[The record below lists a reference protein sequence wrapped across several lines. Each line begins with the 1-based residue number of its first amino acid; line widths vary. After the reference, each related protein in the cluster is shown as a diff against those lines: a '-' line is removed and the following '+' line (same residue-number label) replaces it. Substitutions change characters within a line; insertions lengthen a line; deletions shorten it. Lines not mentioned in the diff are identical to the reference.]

1 MKTCSQPWSSWK
13 GEWEMKLEGKVAVVT
28 GAARGIGH
36 ATAKSLADAGAKVVI
51 CDLREEDLA
60 GVQLDA
66 LKIAAD
72 VTDSEAADGLIAATL
87 EKWGRLDIVV
97 NNAGITRDNLLLRM
111 KDPEWEAVL
120 EVNLSGVFKVTRAA
134 VRPMLKQRFGSI
146 INISSVVGIMGNP
159 GQANYAASK
168 AGVIGF
174 TKAVAREVAPRG
186 IRVNA
191 IAPGFIQTQMTDVLS
206 DEAKAKLASQIPMGS
221 LGSPEDVA
229 QAVLFLA
236 SDQSRYITG
245 QVLAVDGGMAM

>member
-1 MKTCSQPWSSWK
+1 M
-13 GEWEMKLEGKVAVVT
+13 
-28 GAARGIGH
+28 
-36 ATAKSLADAGAKVVI
+36 VI

>member
-1 MKTCSQPWSSWK
+1 M
-13 GEWEMKLEGKVAVVT
+13 GK
-28 GAARGIGH
+28 
-36 ATAKSLADAGAKVVI
+36 
-51 CDLREEDLA
+51 
-60 GVQLDA
+60 
-66 LKIAAD
+66 
-72 VTDSEAADGLIAATL
+72 
-87 EKWGRLDIVV
+87 
-97 NNAGITRDNLLLRM
+97 
-111 KDPEWEAVL
+111 
-120 EVNLSGVFKVTRAA
+120 
-134 VRPMLKQRFGSI
+134 
-146 INISSVVGIMGNP
+146 P

-168 AGVIGF
+168 AGGIGF
-174 TKAVAREVAPRG
+174 TNAVAREVAPRG

>member
-1 MKTCSQPWSSWK
+1 
-13 GEWEMKLEGKVAVVT
+13 MKLEGKVAVVT

-134 VRPMLKQRFGSI
+134 VRPMLKQRSGSI

-186 IRVNA
+186 SGST
-191 IAPGFIQTQMTDVLS
+191 PS
-206 DEAKAKLASQIPMGS
+206 HLASFKP
-221 LGSPEDVA
+221 
-229 QAVLFLA
+229 
-236 SDQSRYITG
+236 R
-245 QVLAVDGGMAM
+245 

>member
-1 MKTCSQPWSSWK
+1 M
-13 GEWEMKLEGKVAVVT
+13 
-28 GAARGIGH
+28 
-36 ATAKSLADAGAKVVI
+36 VI

-72 VTDSEAADGLIAATL
+72 VTDSEAADGIIAATL

-245 QVLAVDGGMAM
+245 QVLAIDGGMAM

>member
-1 MKTCSQPWSSWK
+1 
-13 GEWEMKLEGKVAVVT
+13 
-28 GAARGIGH
+28 
-36 ATAKSLADAGAKVVI
+36 
-51 CDLREEDLA
+51 
-60 GVQLDA
+60 
-66 LKIAAD
+66 
-72 VTDSEAADGLIAATL
+72 
-87 EKWGRLDIVV
+87 
-97 NNAGITRDNLLLRM
+97 
-111 KDPEWEAVL
+111 
-120 EVNLSGVFKVTRAA
+120 
-134 VRPMLKQRFGSI
+134 
-146 INISSVVGIMGNP
+146 MGNP

>member
-1 MKTCSQPWSSWK
+1 
-13 GEWEMKLEGKVAVVT
+13 MKLEGKVAVVT

>member
-1 MKTCSQPWSSWK
+1 
-13 GEWEMKLEGKVAVVT
+13 MKLEGKVAVVT

-120 EVNLSGVFKVTRAA
+120 EV
-134 VRPMLKQRFGSI
+134 
-146 INISSVVGIMGNP
+146 
-159 GQANYAASK
+159 
-168 AGVIGF
+168 
-174 TKAVAREVAPRG
+174 
-186 IRVNA
+186 
-191 IAPGFIQTQMTDVLS
+191 
-206 DEAKAKLASQIPMGS
+206 
-221 LGSPEDVA
+221 
-229 QAVLFLA
+229 
-236 SDQSRYITG
+236 
-245 QVLAVDGGMAM
+245 

>member
-1 MKTCSQPWSSWK
+1 
-13 GEWEMKLEGKVAVVT
+13 MKLEGKVAVVT

-134 VRPMLKQRFGSI
+134 VRPMLKQRSGSI